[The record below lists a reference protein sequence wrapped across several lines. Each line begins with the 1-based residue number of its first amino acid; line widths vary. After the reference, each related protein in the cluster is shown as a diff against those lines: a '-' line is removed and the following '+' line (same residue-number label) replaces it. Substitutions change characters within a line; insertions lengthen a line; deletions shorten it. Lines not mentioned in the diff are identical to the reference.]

1 MTHDPSSD
9 VARAADHIHAPSGDA
24 EHDSAH
30 VHDPS
35 CDVAHGI
42 GRVEGPE
49 RTLIA
54 VFATPIAG
62 HLLRFGADLGYRT
75 LLLEP
80 DPLRDPPPG
89 VKVVTE
95 PGVDFDQTADVV
107 LTDHHRDEIGVI
119 LRDVLA
125 LPIRWAGIMGSPRH
139 TGPHIQ
145 MLKDLGVPDS
155 EIARVHR
162 PIGLNIGSRTPPEIA
177 LATLAGLVAD
187 RNGRPGGFAF

>member
-1 MTHDPSSD
+1 MT
-9 VARAADHIHAPSGDA
+9 
-24 EHDSAH
+24 H

-42 GRVEGPE
+42 EPVDTPE

-54 VFATPIAG
+54 VFATPIADF
-62 HLLRFGADLGYRT
+62 LLKFAADLGFRT

-80 DPLRDPPPG
+80 DPLREAPPG
-89 VKVVTE
+89 VKTVTS
-95 PGVDFDQTADVV
+95 PGPEFDETADVV
-107 LTDHHRDEIGVI
+107 LTDHHRDEIGVV

-125 LPIRWAGIMGSPRH
+125 LPVRWVGIMGSARH
-139 TGPHIQ
+139 TGPHVQ
-145 MLKDLGVPDS
+145 MLADLGVPGA

-177 LATLAGLVAD
+177 LATLAGLLAD
-187 RNGRPGGFAF
+187 RNDRPGGFAF